1 METEEW
7 TGERLAQVSAGLE
20 TAHPRQIMAWALDN
34 FHPEIALACS
44 FGGVSGMVLL
54 DMAMKS
60 DRSVPVFYVDTGFLF
75 TETHALKD
83 EAARRYGFLP
93 LAFRPDLSAGQQAV
107 LHGPELWK
115 DDPDLCCEIRKV
127 APNERALEGRRAWI
141 TGLRRDQGETR
152 RDVAIAAWDTRFNL
166 VKINPLAAW
175 TEDDVWNYVRENDV
189 PYNDLH
195 DRGYPSIGCTHC
207 TRAVRPGEDPRAGR
221 WSGGD
226 KVECGIHIDPVT
238 AEVVSTTGN
247 RGEADTAPS
256 RHTTLGRR

>member
-1 METEEW
+1 MDRGEAGPGQRGARDRSPPPDHGLGPRQLPPGDRPRLQLRRRLRHGPARHGHEE
-7 TGERLAQVSAGLE
+7 RPVRAGLL
-20 TAHPRQIMAWALDN
+20 R
-34 FHPEIALACS
+34 
-44 FGGVSGMVLL
+44 G
-54 DMAMKS
+54 
-60 DRSVPVFYVDTGFLF
+60 YGFLF

-152 RDVAIAAWDTRFNL
+152 RDVAIAAWDTRFDL

-247 RGEADTAPS
+247 RGEADAAPS